1 MTHTITLERNSF
13 GQLVFVAPDGTRQQV
28 NPVRS
33 FPIAAPTEGI
43 GLVNTEGE
51 EVAWITRI
59 ADLSPASREV
69 LEADLSTR
77 EFMPVIER
85 IRSVSSFAT
94 VSYRGEE
101 TSIAWGQGGAV
112 SQSEQ
117 AITTVDVGATWQATQ
132 DLSLSLVGYNL
143 TNQVRE
149 QDVDS
154 DYSYAEDG
162 RRFWVKAN
170 YTF

>member
-94 VSYRGEE
+94 PSTWEVDTDRGPTSLVLKGEE
-101 TSIAWGQGGAV
+101 DIRRLVRPALLIA
-112 SQSEQ
+112 
-117 AITTVDVGATWQATQ
+117 
-132 DLSLSLVGYNL
+132 
-143 TNQVRE
+143 
-149 QDVDS
+149 DS
-154 DYSYAEDG
+154 RGINFLIRDRYALDAHSKKMLD
-162 RRFWVKAN
+162 RFL
-170 YTF
+170 

>member
-1 MTHTITLERNSF
+1 MTHAITLERNSF

-43 GLVNTEGE
+43 GLVNVEGE

-69 LEADLSTR
+69 LEADLATR

-94 VSYRGEE
+94 PSTWEVDTDRGPTSLVLKGEE
-101 TSIAWGQGGAV
+101 DIRRLVRPALLIA
-112 SQSEQ
+112 
-117 AITTVDVGATWQATQ
+117 
-132 DLSLSLVGYNL
+132 
-143 TNQVRE
+143 
-149 QDVDS
+149 DS
-154 DYSYAEDG
+154 RGINFLIRDRYALDAHSKKMLD
-162 RRFWVKAN
+162 RFL
-170 YTF
+170 

>member
-1 MTHTITLERNSF
+1 MTHAIILERNSF

-94 VSYRGEE
+94 PSTWEVDTDRGPTSLVLKGEE
-101 TSIAWGQGGAV
+101 DIRRLVRPALLIA
-112 SQSEQ
+112 
-117 AITTVDVGATWQATQ
+117 
-132 DLSLSLVGYNL
+132 
-143 TNQVRE
+143 
-149 QDVDS
+149 DS
-154 DYSYAEDG
+154 RGINFLIRDRYALDAHSKKMLD
-162 RRFWVKAN
+162 RFL
-170 YTF
+170 

>member
-43 GLVNTEGE
+43 GLVNAEGE

-94 VSYRGEE
+94 PSTWEVDTDRGPTSLVLKGEE
-101 TSIAWGQGGAV
+101 DIRRLVRPALLIA
-112 SQSEQ
+112 
-117 AITTVDVGATWQATQ
+117 
-132 DLSLSLVGYNL
+132 
-143 TNQVRE
+143 
-149 QDVDS
+149 DS
-154 DYSYAEDG
+154 RGINFLIRDRYALDAHSKKMLD
-162 RRFWVKAN
+162 RFL
-170 YTF
+170 

>member
-1 MTHTITLERNSF
+1 MTHAIILERNSF

-43 GLVNTEGE
+43 GLVNAEGE

-94 VSYRGEE
+94 PSTWEVDTDRGPTSLVLKGEE
-101 TSIAWGQGGAV
+101 DIRRLVRPALLIA
-112 SQSEQ
+112 
-117 AITTVDVGATWQATQ
+117 
-132 DLSLSLVGYNL
+132 
-143 TNQVRE
+143 
-149 QDVDS
+149 DS
-154 DYSYAEDG
+154 RGINFLIRDRYALDAHSKKMLD
-162 RRFWVKAN
+162 RFL
-170 YTF
+170 

>member
-1 MTHTITLERNSF
+1 MTHTIQLERNSF
-13 GQLVFVAPDGTRQQV
+13 GQLVHVSADGVRQQV

-43 GLVNTEGE
+43 GLVNTDGE

-69 LEADLSTR
+69 LEADLATR

-94 VSYRGEE
+94 PSTWEVDTDRGPTSLVLKGEE
-101 TSIAWGQGGAV
+101 DIRRLVRPALLIA
-112 SQSEQ
+112 
-117 AITTVDVGATWQATQ
+117 
-132 DLSLSLVGYNL
+132 
-143 TNQVRE
+143 
-149 QDVDS
+149 DS
-154 DYSYAEDG
+154 RGIHFLIRDRYALDAHSKKMLD
-162 RRFWVKAN
+162 RFL
-170 YTF
+170 

>member
-1 MTHTITLERNSF
+1 MTHAIILERNSF

-94 VSYRGEE
+94 PSTWEVDTDRGPTSLVLKGEE
-101 TSIAWGQGGAV
+101 DIRRLVRPALLIADSRGINFLIRDRYALDPV
-112 SQSEQ
+112 SRKML
-117 AITTVDVGATWQATQ
+117 D
-132 DLSLSLVGYNL
+132 
-143 TNQVRE
+143 
-149 QDVDS
+149 
-154 DYSYAEDG
+154 
-162 RRFWVKAN
+162 RFL
-170 YTF
+170 

>member
-1 MTHTITLERNSF
+1 MTHAIILERNSF
-13 GQLVFVAPDGTRQQV
+13 GQLVHVAPDGTRQQV

-43 GLVNTEGE
+43 GLVNPEGE

-85 IRSVSSFAT
+85 IRSVSSYAT
-94 VSYRGEE
+94 PSTWEVDTDRGPTSLVLKGEE
-101 TSIAWGQGGAV
+101 DIRRLVRPALLIA
-112 SQSEQ
+112 
-117 AITTVDVGATWQATQ
+117 
-132 DLSLSLVGYNL
+132 
-143 TNQVRE
+143 
-149 QDVDS
+149 DS
-154 DYSYAEDG
+154 RGIHFLIRDRYALDAHSKKMLD
-162 RRFWVKAN
+162 RFL
-170 YTF
+170 